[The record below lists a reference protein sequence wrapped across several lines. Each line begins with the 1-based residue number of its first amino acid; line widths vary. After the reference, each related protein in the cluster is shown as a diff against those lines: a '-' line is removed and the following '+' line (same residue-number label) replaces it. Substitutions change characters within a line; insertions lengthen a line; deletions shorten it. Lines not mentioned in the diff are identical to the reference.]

1 MIDLKQKEL
10 KEWQERNFPRS
21 RYEAMTKDQLIDM
34 ILAMQFTLGMAEEVG
49 EVAYHILKGIQAIRG
64 GINGFNIN
72 QIADGVVDS
81 GVFGQQLLSHF
92 GVDSEKETSK
102 VIDEVLKRDWKEDPS
117 GGNMG
122 VPIQQIS
129 NDKLVEVCDK
139 CSRACCWYGEFMC
152 DDAYGAG
159 TKILAISEL
168 KKLENENEHYWSD
181 EYMIKIFGEPAPFG
195 YKKEMTRRIPV

>member
-1 MIDLKQKEL
+1 MIDLKQIEL

-49 EVAYHILKGIQAIRG
+49 EVAHHILKGVQAIRG

-102 VIDEVLKRDWKEDPS
+102 VIDEVLKRNWIENPAGDNKE
-117 GGNMG
+117 
-122 VPIQQIS
+122 IQQKYCTCLDEGLKSTIS
-129 NDKLVEVCDK
+129 YDAKFDRDFCDG
-139 CSRACCWYGEFMC
+139 CSLPLW
-152 DDAYGAG
+152 
-159 TKILAISEL
+159 
-168 KKLENENEHYWSD
+168 
-181 EYMIKIFGEPAPFG
+181 P
-195 YKKEMTRRIPV
+195 

>member
-1 MIDLKQKEL
+1 MIDLKQIEL

-49 EVAYHILKGIQAIRG
+49 EVAHHILKGIQAIRG
-64 GINGFNIN
+64 GVNGFNIN

-102 VIDEVLKRDWKEDPS
+102 VIDEVLKRNWIVNP
-117 GGNMG
+117 
-122 VPIQQIS
+122 
-129 NDKLVEVCDK
+129 
-139 CSRACCWYGEFMC
+139 
-152 DDAYGAG
+152 AG
-159 TKILAISEL
+159 
-168 KKLENENEHYWSD
+168 D
-181 EYMIKIFGEPAPFG
+181 
-195 YKKEMTRRIPV
+195 KKELQHQPV